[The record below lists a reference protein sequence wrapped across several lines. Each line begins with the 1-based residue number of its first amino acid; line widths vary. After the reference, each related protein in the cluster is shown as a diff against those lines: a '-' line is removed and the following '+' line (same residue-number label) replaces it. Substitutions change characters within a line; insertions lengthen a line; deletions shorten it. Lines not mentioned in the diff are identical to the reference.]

1 MSRTTDA
8 TRRDQLRAFRETTA
22 NIVGELRANAVRQSY
37 FSMSLEELIDDA
49 IIELDNPATDRTRR
63 VGRLQRL
70 DAAYNDLVNSID
82 AMKEIPPESFRSA
95 SPDTDVNT
103 PPETE
108 D

>member
-22 NIVGELRANAVRQSY
+22 NIV
-37 FSMSLEELIDDA
+37 EELIDDA